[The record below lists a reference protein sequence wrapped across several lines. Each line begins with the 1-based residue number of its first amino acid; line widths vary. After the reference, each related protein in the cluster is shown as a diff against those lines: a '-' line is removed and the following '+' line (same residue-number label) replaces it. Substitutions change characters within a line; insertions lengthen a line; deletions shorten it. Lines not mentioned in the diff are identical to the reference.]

1 MSRGRT
7 LAAALS
13 LVAGLAAIPS
23 GAARADKATMG
34 LISAGAAFLAYSAV
48 FDRIGGTKSPIRSPS
63 APACRTRSIGN
74 TQRACSRSSTGPSC
88 GGCAPGRWRGL
99 AATLDSRFIAYAGL
113 RHDILFAGSVLV
125 SFNLAAAAY
134 RIEGDTD
141 EVRGLPQFRTGF
153 DIQYKLPGGSKVG
166 VSLQHYSNAEVF
178 EKSNPGTETLAFTF
192 TMPLSLF

>member
-1 MSRGRT
+1 MSKGRS

-13 LVAGLAAIPS
+13 LIAGLAAIPS

-48 FDRIGGTKSPIRSPS
+48 FDRTEGEEPDSLSVGTGVSDPIDREHTAGMFQVEYRPELWGL
-63 APACRTRSIGN
+63 R
-74 TQRACSRSSTGPSC
+74 TGPV
-88 GGCAPGRWRGL
+88 AGL
-99 AATLDSRFIAYAGL
+99 AATLDGRFIGYAGL
-113 RHDILFAGSVLV
+113 RHDILFAGRLLV

-166 VSLQHYSNAEVF
+166 VALQHYSNAEVF

-192 TMPLSLF
+192 TIPLSGL

>member
-1 MSRGRT
+1 MSTGRS

-13 LVAGLAAIPS
+13 LIAGLAAVPS

-48 FDRIGGTKSPIRSPS
+48 FDRTEGEEPDSISLGTGLSDPIDREHT
-63 APACRTRSIGN
+63 AGMFQVEYRPALWGLR
-74 TQRACSRSSTGPSC
+74 TGPV
-88 GGCAPGRWRGL
+88 AGL

-113 RHDILFAGSVLV
+113 RHDILFAERVLA
-125 SFNLAAAAY
+125 SFNFSMAAY
-134 RIEGDTD
+134 RIEGHTD

-153 DIQYKLPGGSKVG
+153 DFQYKLPGGSKLG
-166 VSLQHYSNAEVF
+166 VALQHYSNAEVF
-178 EKSNPGTETLAFTF
+178 EKSNPGTETLTFTF

>member
-1 MSRGRT
+1 MSTGRS

-13 LVAGLAAIPS
+13 LIAGLAAIPS

-34 LISAGAAFLAYSAV
+34 LISAGTAFLAYSAAFNRTEGEEPDSLSV
-48 FDRIGGTKSPIRSPS
+48 GTGVSDPIDREHTAGMFQVEYR
-63 APACRTRSIGN
+63 PALWGLR
-74 TQRACSRSSTGPSC
+74 TGPV
-88 GGCAPGRWRGL
+88 AGL
-99 AATLDSRFIAYAGL
+99 AATLDGRFIGYAGL
-113 RHDILFAGSVLV
+113 RHDILFAGRFLV

-166 VSLQHYSNAEVF
+166 VALQHYSNAEVF